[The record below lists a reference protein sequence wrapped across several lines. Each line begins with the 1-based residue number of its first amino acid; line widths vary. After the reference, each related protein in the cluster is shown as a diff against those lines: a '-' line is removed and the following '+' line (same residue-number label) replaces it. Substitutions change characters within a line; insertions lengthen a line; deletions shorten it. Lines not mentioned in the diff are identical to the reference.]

1 MDIKP
6 IKITFKE
13 GEEYLRNH
21 VVSHFSYSAY
31 IKGLI
36 QKDIEEQQ
44 NASRIISNPKAPVV
58 NTRRNSWDE

>member
-21 VVSHFSYSAY
+21 IEAQGGHSYY

-36 QKDIEEQQ
+36 RKDIEEQQ
-44 NASRIISNPKAPVV
+44 KANRVINNPTAPVA
-58 NTRRNSWDE
+58 NTRRNSWDD